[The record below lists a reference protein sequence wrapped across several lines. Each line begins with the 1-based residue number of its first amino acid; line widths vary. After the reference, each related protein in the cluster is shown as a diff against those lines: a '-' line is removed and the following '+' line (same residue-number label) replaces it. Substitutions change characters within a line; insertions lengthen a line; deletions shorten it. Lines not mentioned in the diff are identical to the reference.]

1 MSQVSEVTLTVK
13 RSLDVLGKLLTDYSI
28 WISPV
33 ISDLSVP
40 TSQLCQI
47 TLVFCTLY

>member
-28 WISPV
+28 WIF
-33 ISDLSVP
+33 
-40 TSQLCQI
+40 TCNQ
-47 TLVFCTLY
+47 